1 MNMAITHAV
10 ARQCRSVFLFVSA
23 SLLAATPVVA
33 QPAAGSYRIAGKVV
47 SSTSGAPLSRV
58 RVSIAPV
65 TDLNDKL
72 SFITGDGGA
81 FEFKGLAPGKYSL
94 EAARRG
100 FIASAYDAH
109 ERFSTAIVTG
119 GDADSEHLV
128 FRLTPHAVLNGR
140 VVDEAGDAVRDANVT
155 LYLRDQSTG
164 VGLTHPVNSS
174 TTDDRGTYEFAELP
188 AGTYF
193 LSANAR
199 PWYALHPGSIQKS
212 DGTLESPEGMHS
224 FDVTYPTTYYADV
237 LDTDEATPIPLRGGD
252 RLSVDLHLSPVPA
265 LHIAVHVPR
274 SEHGLA
280 MPALLRKSFD
290 SMENITGQAMQLGQ
304 LNMAMV
310 QDQNN
315 STPAEQTMELSGVPP
330 GKYTVFVPDDSA
342 GPGEGAL
349 AEVNLDHNG
358 QLLTPSSGEPVSSL
372 NFTVHVAG
380 DPRLPQRLVLALR
393 NAEHKVISASRV
405 DEKGESQFVHLPP
418 GKYSLLAATPGQDY
432 EVTRITINGS
442 PSKGHNLGIAAGS
455 KIEGEV
461 TLIGG
466 TGSVQG
472 FARRDGKAVAGAMVV
487 LVPQDPDNNA
497 EMFRRD
503 QSDLDGSFSLAT
515 VIPGEY
521 TIVAIENGWDL
532 DWSQPGV
539 IARYLPNGEK
549 LKVGTAAQG
558 PVELSQSVA
567 VQPR

>member
-1 MNMAITHAV
+1 MAITHSA
-10 ARQCRSVFLFVSA
+10 ARRCRSAFLFLSA
-23 SLLAATPVVA
+23 CLTAATPAAA
-33 QPAAGSYRIAGKVV
+33 QAASGGYRIAGKVV
-47 SSTSGAPLSRV
+47 SSTSGTPLPRTL
-58 RVSIAPV
+58 VSIAAV
-65 TDLNDKL
+65 TNLNDKL
-72 SFITGDGGA
+72 SFITDDGGT

-119 GDADSEHLV
+119 GDADSEHLI
-128 FRLTPHAVLNGR
+128 FRLTPQAVLTGR
-140 VVDEAGDAVRDANVT
+140 VIDEVGDPVRDANVT

-174 TTDDRGTYEFAELP
+174 ATDDRGTYEFAELP

-193 LSANAR
+193 LSANAH
-199 PWYALHPGSIQKS
+199 PWYSLHTQSIQKP
-212 DGTLESPEGMHS
+212 DGTLESPEATHS

-237 LDTDEATPIPLRGGD
+237 LDSDEATPIPLRGGE
-252 RLSVDLHLSPVPA
+252 RLSADLHLSPVAA
-265 LHIAVHVPR
+265 LHIAVQVPR
-274 SEHGLA
+274 SEHGFA

-290 SMENITGQAMQLGQ
+290 SMENITGQAMQSGQ
-304 LNMAMV
+304 FNMAVV
-310 QDQNN
+310 QDPNN
-315 STPAEQTMELSGVPP
+315 STPAGQIMELSGIPP

-358 QLLTPSSGEPVSSL
+358 QQLTPSSGEPVSSL
-372 NFTVHVAG
+372 KFTVHIAG
-380 DPRLPQRLVLALR
+380 DPQVPQRLVLALR
-393 NAEHKVISASRV
+393 NAEHKIISATRM
-405 DEKGESQFVHLPP
+405 DDKGELQFVHVPP

-442 PSKGHNLGIAAGS
+442 PSRGHNLEIAAGS
-455 KIEGEV
+455 KIEGEL

-466 TGSVQG
+466 TGSVKG
-472 FARRDGKAVAGAMVV
+472 FARRDGRAVAGAMVV

-515 VIPGEY
+515 VIPGDY

-539 IARYLPNGEK
+539 IARYLPNGERV
-549 LKVGTAAQG
+549 KVGSAAQG
-558 PVELSQSVA
+558 RVELSQSVA